1 MIPRRTRG
9 YGSSQSS
16 TVSPSTRENSRVLF
30 VARINSAWS
39 AWPAMSTSKGPV
51 PLPACSKKWSRSRD
65 EVNAF
70 DAKVRGGGEEAGV
83 V

>member
-1 MIPRRTRG
+1 
-9 YGSSQSS
+9 
-16 TVSPSTRENSRVLF
+16 LF

>member
-16 TVSPSTRENSRVLF
+16 TVSPYPGGWNL
-30 VARINSAWS
+30 
-39 AWPAMSTSKGPV
+39 
-51 PLPACSKKWSRSRD
+51 SRD
-65 EVNAF
+65 EVHTF
-70 DAKVRGGGEEAGV
+70 DAEVRGGGEEAGV